1 MATQIDN
8 TFRSFTFAS
17 AICANILVQADSTAN
32 AAKAA
37 VSPSYALGVVQED
50 VAAAGVGNVKL
61 FHPTQFGTVS
71 GGGIT
76 AGLVVKADANG
87 KLVAST
93 LTAGVVTVGV
103 ALANGVDS
111 DVVEFAPNFNV

>member
-8 TFRSFTFAS
+8 TFRSFSFAS
-17 AICANILVQADSTAN
+17 AISANLLVQADSTAN

-37 VSPSYALGVVQED
+37 VSPAFAIGVVQED

-71 GGGIT
+71 GTGIT
-76 AGLVVKADANG
+76 AGLVVKADASG
-87 KLVAST
+87 KIVNSA
-93 LTAGVVTVGV
+93 LTDGVVTVGI
-103 ALANGVDS
+103 ALANATDG